1 MTASVARVA
10 GAAAK
15 VLAAAAALTL
25 VLAILVNLRDEEIS
39 AEARAM
45 ARYEPPAAA
54 VTGNAYVALLGLSA
68 PADADPQAVGA
79 RLIAA
84 RPDEAGRDP
93 FARERAPRPK
103 RDGDEG
109 EDEPIAFNGD
119 PDSGCALF
127 DEPCL
132 AFAKTRAGAIR
143 ALLADNAL
151 LIERYLEALQLPAF
165 AATPIADQ
173 RRADFER
180 RNLDRVLG
188 KHLPLYVDY
197 VAHAHGV
204 AAYVALVRAQ
214 LELKLAAVPFAEV
227 PRFLERADPA
237 AMNPFDGRPFRWDGE
252 RRTLSFDPPARRW
265 RRWGATAAVAAPG
278 PAAAA
283 AAPTFATM
291 AVR

>member
-45 ARYEPPAAA
+45 ARYEPPVAA

-151 LIERYLEALQLPAF
+151 LIERYLAGAGDI
-165 AATPIADQ
+165 AAAGPGWIY
-173 RRADFER
+173 
-180 RNLDRVLG
+180 NPLGKSLLG
-188 KHLPLYVDY
+188 KHLPVYVDY

-252 RRTLSFDPPARRW
+252 RRTLSFDPPDRRW